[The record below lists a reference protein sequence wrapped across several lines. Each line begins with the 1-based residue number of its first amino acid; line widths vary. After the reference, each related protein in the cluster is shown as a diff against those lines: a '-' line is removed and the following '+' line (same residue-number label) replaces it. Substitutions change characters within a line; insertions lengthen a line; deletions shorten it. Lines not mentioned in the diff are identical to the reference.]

1 MRLRAR
7 HYATGDLIDLVC
19 ENGLITAFEIPSAD
33 SPDHHV
39 GWVAPALFDL
49 QINGCDGHSF
59 NTPQLTVDDI
69 RQMVQTCRKH
79 GIGGFCPTL
88 VTASHADLIH
98 GLITIRQACAAEPE
112 LDRAMPVIHV
122 EGPYISP
129 EDGPRGAHPRDHVRP
144 PDWNEFCRLQDAA
157 GGRIRL
163 LTFAPEIQGALPFIE
178 KVVKSGVVVS
188 LGHTAAAPAVIRDA
202 VKAGAKLSTH
212 LGNGSHA
219 MWPRHEN
226 YFFEQLAA
234 DDLWAS
240 IICDGHH
247 LPPSL
252 MRCIVR
258 VKSPARLIL
267 TCDASPLAGLP
278 PGRYHF
284 WEQEFEVQGDGKIT
298 VVGTTFLAGSG
309 AFTDLCLSNVLRFA
323 ELTLAQAVDM
333 ACSQPRALLGL
344 PPRRLEV
351 GQPADLMLFDW
362 EPGGEV
368 QVRGTFVGKQSPDF
382 F

>member
-7 HYATGDLIDLVC
+7 HYAAGHLIDLFC
-19 ENGLITAFEIPSAD
+19 ENGIIAAIETPGAESL
-33 SPDHHV
+33 DHQA

-59 NTPQLTVDDI
+59 NSAQLTVDDI
-69 RQMVQTCRKH
+69 RHVVQTCRKH
-79 GIGGFCPTL
+79 GIGSFCPTL

-98 GLITIRQACAAEPE
+98 GLTTIRQACSADSE

-122 EGPYISP
+122 EGPFISP
-129 EDGPRGAHPRDHVRP
+129 EDGPRGAHPRAHVRP

-157 GGRIRL
+157 AGRIRL
-163 LTFAPEIQGALPFIE
+163 LTLAPEIPGALPFIE

-188 LGHTAAAPAVIRDA
+188 LGHTAATPATIRDA
-202 VKAGAKLSTH
+202 IKAGAKLSTH

-219 MWPRHEN
+219 MLPRHEN
-226 YFFEQLAA
+226 YFLEQLAA

-252 MRCIVR
+252 VRCIVR
-258 VKSPARLIL
+258 VKSPSRLIL
-267 TCDASPLAGLP
+267 TCDASPLAGLR
-278 PGRYHF
+278 PGRYQF
-284 WEQEFEVQGDGKIT
+284 WDQDFDVLASGKII
-298 VVGTTFLAGSG
+298 VAGTTFLAGSG

-323 ELTLAQAVDM
+323 EVTLAQAVDM
-333 ACSQPRALLGL
+333 ASSQPRALLGL
-344 PPRRLEV
+344 PPCRLEV
-351 GQPADLMLFDW
+351 GHPADLVLFDW
-362 EPGGEV
+362 QPGGAFE
-368 QVRGTFVGKQSPDF
+368 VRGLILGRLADISC
-382 F
+382 